1 VRILLCNYEY
11 PPLGGGGGVFTA
23 CLARQLAKR
32 HDVTVLT
39 SQGLGT
45 PADSVED
52 GVRIVRAPVFL
63 RQQRATASLVSMA
76 SYMVDGTREGK
87 KLLRQQSFDII
98 NTHFALPSGPVGH
111 ALARFGGIPNVLTVH
126 GGDIY
131 DPSKFTS
138 PHRHPLL
145 KTWTRS
151 LLSKADK
158 VVGQSKN
165 TLENVH
171 KYYTSDLDSVR
182 IPLGIDPPPMVSE
195 DKFDYEF
202 GEDEVRLITVG
213 RLVPR
218 KASIQLIRMM
228 NVLKGTRAKLIIV
241 GSGPEEKML
250 KAEVRASKLEDQVL
264 FTGFVSDEE
273 KFWLLQRSD
282 IYVSSS
288 QHEGFGLVF
297 LEAMASGLPVVC
309 YDHGGQTDFLQNDR
323 NGYVVPLNDL
333 EELRARCQQL
343 IENSQLRKSIGQN
356 NKDLVKEFYIDNCA
370 KLYEDL
376 FYETISQFSGEPVE
390 KIYEYI

>member
-11 PPLGGGGGVFTA
+11 PPLGGGGGIFTA
-23 CLARQLAKR
+23 CLARELAKS

-45 PADSVED
+45 PSDSVVD
-52 GVRIVRAPVFL
+52 GVRVVRAPVFL
-63 RQQRATASLVSMA
+63 RQHRATASLVSMA
-76 SYMVDGTREGK
+76 SFMVDGAREGK

-98 NTHFALPSGPVGH
+98 NTHFALPSGPVGD

-145 KTWTRS
+145 KAWTKN

-171 KYYTSDLDSVR
+171 KYYNNDLDAVR
-182 IPLGIDPPPMVSE
+182 IPLGIDPPPVVSE
-195 DKFDYEF
+195 AGDDYDFD
-202 GEDEVRLITVG
+202 EDEVLLITIG

-218 KASIQLIRMM
+218 KASAQLITMM
-228 NVLKGTRAKLIIV
+228 KALKGTRAKLIVV
-241 GSGPEEKML
+241 GTGPEEKML
-250 KAEVRASKLEDQVL
+250 QAEVKSSGLEDQVL

-273 KFWLLQRSD
+273 KFRLLQRSD
-282 IYVSSS
+282 IYVSTS

-323 NGYVVPLNDL
+323 NGYVVRLNDL
-333 EELRARCQQL
+333 DGVRARCQQL
-343 IENSQLRKSIGQN
+343 IENNQLRKSIGHT
-356 NKDLVKEFYIDNCA
+356 NKELVKEFYIDNCA
-370 KLYEDL
+370 KRYENL
-376 FYETISQFSGEPVE
+376 FYKTISQFSGEPVE

>member
-11 PPLGGGGGVFTA
+11 PPLGGGGGIFTA
-23 CLARQLAKR
+23 CLARELAKR
-32 HDVTVLT
+32 HEVAVLT

-52 GVRIVRAPVFL
+52 GVRVVRAPVFL
-63 RQQRATASLVSMA
+63 RQHRATASLVSMA
-76 SYMVDGTREGK
+76 SFMVDGTREGK

-98 NTHFALPSGPVGH
+98 NTHFALPSGPVGD

-145 KTWTRS
+145 KAWTRN
-151 LLSKADK
+151 LLGKANK

-182 IPLGIDPPPMVSE
+182 IPLGIDPPPVVSQDE
-195 DKFDYEF
+195 CGYKFD
-202 GEDEVRLITVG
+202 EDEVLLITIG

-218 KASIQLIRMM
+218 KASEQLITMM
-228 NVLKGTRAKLIIV
+228 KTLKGTRAKLIII

-250 KAEVRASKLEDQVL
+250 KAEVKSSGLKDQVL
-264 FTGFVSDEE
+264 FTGFVTDED
-273 KFWLLQRSD
+273 KFRLLQRSD

-323 NGYVVPLNDL
+323 NGYVVSLNDL
-333 EELRARCQQL
+333 DGLRARCQQL
-343 IENSQLRKSIGQN
+343 IENHQLRNSIGRN
-356 NKDLVKEFYIDNCA
+356 NKELVKEFYIDNCA
-370 KLYEDL
+370 KLYENL

-390 KIYEYI
+390 KVYEYT

>member
-1 VRILLCNYEY
+1 MRILLCNYEY

-145 KTWTRS
+145 KAWTRS

>member
-1 VRILLCNYEY
+1 MRILLCNYEY
-11 PPLGGGGGVFTA
+11 PPLGGGGGIFTA

-52 GVRIVRAPVFL
+52 GVRVVRAPVFL

-76 SYMVDGTREGK
+76 SYMVGGVRVGK

-98 NTHFALPSGPVGH
+98 NTHFALPSGPVGDS
-111 ALARFGGIPNVLTVH
+111 LARFGGIPNVLTVH

-145 KTWTRS
+145 KAWTRN

-171 KYYTSDLDSVR
+171 KYYTNDLDSVR
-182 IPLGIDPPPMVSE
+182 IPLGIDPPPIVSE
-195 DKFDYEF
+195 DGCGYDFA
-202 GEDEVRLITVG
+202 EDEVLLITVG

-218 KASIQLIRMM
+218 KASAQLITMM
-228 NVLKGTRAKLIIV
+228 KALKDTRVKLIVI

-250 KAEVRASKLEDQVL
+250 KAEVKSSGLENQVL
-264 FTGFVSDEE
+264 FTGFVSDED
-273 KFWLLQRSD
+273 KFRQLQRSD

-333 EELRARCQQL
+333 DGLRARCQQL

-356 NKDLVKEFYIDNCA
+356 NKELVKEFYIDNCA
-370 KLYEDL
+370 KLYENL

-390 KIYEYI
+390 KIYEYT

>member
-1 VRILLCNYEY
+1 
-11 PPLGGGGGVFTA
+11 LGGGGGVFTA

-145 KTWTRS
+145 KAWTRS